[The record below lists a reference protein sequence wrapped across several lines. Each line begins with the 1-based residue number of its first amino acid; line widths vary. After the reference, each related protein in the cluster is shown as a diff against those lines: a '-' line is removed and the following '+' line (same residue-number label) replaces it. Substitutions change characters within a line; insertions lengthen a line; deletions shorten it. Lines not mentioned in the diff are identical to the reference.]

1 MTAVRPTY
9 PVPIEAATPAERER
23 WKRGRTSERIRRFGR
38 RPAGPQ
44 RGRPPPTSKRR
55 TVEAPP
61 RTPQQPR
68 RQSKR
73 EQPRGSRHLAEG
85 PSRGRRGRRPTPAGA
100 RLRAVPGA
108 CERRGDASSTRGA
121 SPVHLDDEAAGQLEV
136 AETLRKHS
144 TCALCVVRFMIVLKT
159 TYVTENL
166 PLDRRIREL
175 PDRDPDLLAT
185 RLRTQPRRSCPIDGS
200 ASLPI
205 SSCVRTYYRLLG
217 LSGYVFSSIV
227 IASWLGVDGVTRYVV
242 APLIGVPTLAL
253 LSGLVAR
260 AIGSGPRRELVFGP
274 LARRPPDRPFI
285 YPSFRRYAIGMFVS
299 ACFVVPMLVFLP
311 GRWKALAPLAFFIA
325 ALIDEVVLLRHPSP
339 GKPAPQPRPG
349 HLVFPALFFGVLS
362 ALLLVLV
369 SIR

>member
-205 SSCVRTYYRLLG
+205 SSCVRTYYRL
-217 LSGYVFSSIV
+217 F
-227 IASWLGVDGVTRYVV
+227 
-242 APLIGVPTLAL
+242 GVPTLAL